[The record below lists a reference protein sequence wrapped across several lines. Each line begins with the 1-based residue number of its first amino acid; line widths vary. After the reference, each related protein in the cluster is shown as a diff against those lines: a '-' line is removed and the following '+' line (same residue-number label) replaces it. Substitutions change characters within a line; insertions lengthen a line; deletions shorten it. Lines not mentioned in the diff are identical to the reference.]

1 MSVARYEFNHP
12 NVNSFFFFVRLVFFL
27 IRIGCSFFFQFNIHC
42 EDSYKLALIGSIN
55 NVGRFIFLPL
65 TGMLAD
71 R

>member
-12 NVNSFFFFVRLVFFL
+12 NVNSFFFFVRMVFFYSNWL
-27 IRIGCSFFFQFNIHC
+27 FLFFQFNIHC